1 MYIQF
6 LEKLVIGYPA
16 LYMQWGHRPP
26 RLWHRKHRRQIEKGC
41 LLEPKTSQSI
51 TYRYGI
57 CMESYIY
64 IIIYLLCINKYIILY
79 TIYIYIISYIIYL
92 LYIIFIFINQFV
104 GTNIYCIIYLN
115 GIIDKNTCLL
125 FYEFPL
131 RSFPQPRHSLKD
143 QNKETSTSSAH

>member
-1 MYIQF
+1 MATPLYICSG
-6 LEKLVIGYPA
+6 VIDHQGCDTVSIDDKSKKAACWNP
-16 LYMQWGHRPP
+16 
-26 RLWHRKHRRQIEKGC
+26 KHLRASHID
-41 LLEPKTSQSI
+41 
-51 TYRYGI
+51 
-57 CMESYIY
+57 MEYVWNHIY